1 MWFIILNS
9 LIAISLGNTVPLPSP
24 RPSELPISGAD
35 RLWSQAIEEF
45 SAKWYDFAA
54 RDFQEFLEKNSSDA
68 RALDAHFYLGQSL
81 FHQDAFIDAIRELRL
96 FVETAGVKPE
106 RKEGRLYL
114 VRSYLGAG
122 LFSEALLA
130 TQDFARSLGEES
142 SSDRARVVLYSA
154 QAQIGLKQNLEAE
167 KNLTA
172 FFAAALDLPD
182 LGDELTQAALVRV
195 KLKSNECDRFPSSSA
210 LTEDQSIDQMKRKS
224 LCTIEIASLLN
235 TIGKNPE
242 KKSIEKGLSV
252 LQENL
257 RSLQNMSREPPLGK
271 GKRTPKE
278 WERAKTEL
286 GLKLDQEWTSSLELV
301 FEILKPREIL
311 RKDLDTLREIFQK
324 SNVAKPSEKEVT
336 KK

>member
-154 QAQIGLKQNLEAE
+154 QAQ
-167 KNLTA
+167 
-172 FFAAALDLPD
+172 
-182 LGDELTQAALVRV
+182 LTQAALVRV